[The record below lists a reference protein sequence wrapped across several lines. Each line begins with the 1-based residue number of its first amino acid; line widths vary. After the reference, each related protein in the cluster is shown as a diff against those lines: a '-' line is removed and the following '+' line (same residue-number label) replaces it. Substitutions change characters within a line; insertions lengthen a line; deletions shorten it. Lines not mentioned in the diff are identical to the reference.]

1 PTPDGFVG
9 PTGAGVLIG
18 VVDTGIDLEHPDFR
32 RPDGTTRLVSLWDQ
46 TSAAGTPPV
55 GYAYGSEWDA
65 GAIDGGI
72 AASVDD
78 WGHGT
83 HVAGIAAGNGRG
95 GTPGLDGDRY
105 FGVAPDAA
113 LCVVKLDFSNG
124 GAGATDVVDAVAYVF
139 EKAAA
144 LGLPAVVNLS
154 LGGHQG
160 PHDGTDPFD
169 QMFSALTG
177 PGRIVVAAAGNEGQT
192 PIHAVGSLPA
202 GGATTLKYF
211 VPSYAPSEGPANDR
225 LLLSAWL
232 DPLDAATVTLTS
244 PSGFVVGPV
253 GSGVSVTTST
263 TDGEIT
269 LCAGACTIPAGPLME
284 VAVTLLDADAAS
296 PPRTGLWSI
305 TIARGATGGSGAVD
319 AYTAE
324 QSLGAWAPWVTW
336 SQGGVTY
343 GTLRSPATGDSILAV
358 GAHVTKACWTAE
370 DGLVH
375 CGASPSN
382 IGKRAAFSSR
392 GPRRDGAPK
401 PDLTAPGSVILSA
414 RSAAADF
421 PAADVVE
428 GGGHA
433 ALQGT
438 SMAAPHVAGV
448 AALLLSQ
455 EGWHDATPSRVKA
468 ALRSAARADGFTGS
482 VPNNDWGYG
491 KADVTDLLDLTP
503 TAAGESSPII
513 ARSALSLERAV
524 PNPFHPR
531 TALRLD
537 VRRAGRVAVRVHGPG
552 GRLVRTLFEGSLPAG
567 SRRIDWDGR
576 DDAGR
581 AVASGVYLFVASTAG
596 DRVVRKA
603 TLLQ

>member
-1 PTPDGFVG
+1 
-9 PTGAGVLIG
+9 
-18 VVDTGIDLEHPDFR
+18 
-32 RPDGTTRLVSLWDQ
+32 
-46 TSAAGTPPV
+46 
-55 GYAYGSEWDA
+55 
-65 GAIDGGI
+65 
-72 AASVDD
+72 
-78 WGHGT
+78 
-83 HVAGIAAGNGRG
+83 
-95 GTPGLDGDRY
+95 
-105 FGVAPDAA
+105 
-113 LCVVKLDFSNG
+113 
-124 GAGATDVVDAVAYVF
+124 
-139 EKAAA
+139 
-144 LGLPAVVNLS
+144 
-154 LGGHQG
+154 
-160 PHDGTDPFD
+160 
-169 QMFSALTG
+169 
-177 PGRIVVAAAGNEGQT
+177 
-192 PIHAVGSLPA
+192 
-202 GGATTLKYF
+202 
-211 VPSYAPSEGPANDR
+211 
-225 LLLSAWL
+225 
-232 DPLDAATVTLTS
+232 
-244 PSGFVVGPV
+244 
-253 GSGVSVTTST
+253 
-263 TDGEIT
+263 
-269 LCAGACTIPAGPLME
+269 
-284 VAVTLLDADAAS
+284 
-296 PPRTGLWSI
+296 
-305 TIARGATGGSGAVD
+305 
-319 AYTAE
+319 
-324 QSLGAWAPWVTW
+324 
-336 SQGGVTY
+336 VTY

-382 IGKRAAFSSR
+382 IGMRAAFSSR
-392 GPRRDGAPK
+392 GPRRDGALK
-401 PDLTAPGSVILSA
+401 PDLTAPGSVIVST

-448 AALLLSQ
+448 VALLLSQ

-482 VPNNDWGYG
+482 VPTNDWGYG

-503 TAAGESSPII
+503 TAAGESSPIV

-531 TALRLD
+531 TTLRLD

-552 GRLVRTLFEGSLPAG
+552 GRLVRTLFVGSLPAG